1 MSKKKK
7 FNNYLMIFSFAVIL
21 CGAGFLLSS
30 DGINAL
36 CRVPVGCTV
45 CHDLIGN
52 SSAIIG
58 DAEDSCDLGDFNFGP
73 DLSEARFIH
82 RTFKLNDGRVLFTG
96 GARALTNPYTVN
108 TSVDIYNPATN
119 TMTPAAPMSQKRL
132 SHMGA
137 TLKDGRVLVCGGRT
151 TNVGTTPGAGVVASA
166 EIYNPATNTWTPTGS
181 LNIARR
187 SGTATVLNDGRVL
200 IAGGQ
205 DRASATSA
213 LPMSSNEIYNPA
225 TGTFTLIG
233 NMTTPRASHSAVLL
247 DDGTVLI
254 NGGSN
259 GLGTAFPTKL
269 AEIFNPA
276 DNSFTAVGP
285 SLFPHLAQVG
295 VKLRD
300 GKVLLAGTYYNVTH
314 TAEGG
319 NMSPEC
325 EIYDPVTR
333 TFKATGS
340 LLMKRI
346 DVGGQLLLDGTVLL
360 SGGVS
365 TDFQRR
371 YPTMFQT
378 SSEIY
383 DPRNGLWS
391 ASGLMVDG
399 RDEFSGVALD
409 DGRVYVT
416 GGFTR
421 AGTPPVSTLLKTT
434 EMYTPGLGPQ
444 IAGLYNVIN
453 DLPLAAIK
461 NNNQGQRQS
470 LLADVDNI
478 AKFLNMRVK
487 ENKYE
492 EGEHS
497 APFFGHILYENGV
510 FHRPGL
516 QDPLTNCVGCHG
528 ADLKGDGSRPSCYSC
543 HGPIWNQT
551 NPEVK
556 LNDALSQAKKM
567 LSQMDS
573 CSNGAATDD
582 LIYFCDYQRK
592 TRSVVQVLVNTLTDM
607 TAPNQL
613 PTVTVT
619 ATPTSGSAPLAVNFT
634 STASDP
640 DGTIASYFWQ
650 FGDSQFSYVANPSHT
665 YTCGGAYTVSLRVT
679 DNKGG
684 TAEATIQINVSSTSS
699 GIDYNCDVQP
709 IFNRE
714 CIGCHGAMGGLN
726 LQSCAGVQAG
736 SSNGPVVVPGNAT
749 ASVLYQEISS
759 GDMPPSSTMLP
770 PNDIATIGAWINS
783 LDPND
788 PNFCD

>member
-1 MSKKKK
+1 MSKTKIVYNV
-7 FNNYLMIFSFAVIL
+7 FTFIALVVIL
-21 CGAGFLLSS
+21 CGTGFLLSS
-30 DGINAL
+30 DGINAI
-36 CRVPVGCTV
+36 CRTPVGCTV

-58 DAEDSCDLGDFNFGP
+58 DADGSCDLGDFNFGP
-73 DLSEARFIH
+73 DFSEARFIH
-82 RTFKLNDGRVLFTG
+82 RTFKMNDGRILFTG

-108 TSVDIYNPATN
+108 NSVDIYDPAAN
-119 TMTPAAPMSQKRL
+119 TMTSAAPMAQKRL

-151 TNVGTTPGAGVVASA
+151 TNVGTTVGAGVVTSA
-166 EIYNPATNTWTPTGS
+166 EIYNPATNTWTATGS

-187 SGTATVLNDGRVL
+187 SATATLLNDGRVFV
-200 IAGGQ
+200 AGGN
-205 DRASATSA
+205 DRASATSS
-213 LPMSSNEIYNPA
+213 LPMASCEIYNPA
-225 TGTFTLIG
+225 TGLFTLTG

-247 DDGTVLI
+247 NDGTVLL

-259 GLGTAFPTKL
+259 GLGTAFPTTL
-269 AEIFNPA
+269 AEIYDPVANT
-276 DNSFTAVGP
+276 FTAVGP
-285 SLFPHLAQVG
+285 SRFPHLAQVG

-300 GKVLLAGTYYNVTH
+300 GRVLLPGTYYNLTH

-333 TFKATGS
+333 TFSVTGS
-340 LLMKRI
+340 MLMKRI
-346 DVGGQLLLDGTVLL
+346 DIGAQLLLDGTALV

-365 TDFQRR
+365 TDFAKR

-378 SSEIY
+378 SSEVY

-391 ASGLMVDG
+391 PSGLMSDG

-416 GGFTR
+416 GGFTKV
-421 AGTPPVSTLLKTT
+421 GTAPSFLLKTT
-434 EMYTPGLGPQ
+434 EMYTPGLGAQ
-444 IAGLYNVIN
+444 IAGLYNAVM

-461 NNNQGQRQS
+461 NNVNGQRQS
-470 LLADVDNI
+470 LLNDVDNI
-478 AKFLNMRVK
+478 AKFLDMRVM
-487 ENKYE
+487 ENKYVQ
-492 EGEHS
+492 GSHS

-516 QDPLTNCVGCHG
+516 WDPLTNCVGCHG
-528 ADLKGDGSRPSCYSC
+528 ADLKGDRGPSCYSC
-543 HGPIWNQT
+543 HGPEWIQT
-551 NPEVK
+551 HPVVK
-556 LNDALSQAKKM
+556 LSDALSQAQKM

-573 CSNGAATDD
+573 CKGGTSTDD
-582 LIYFCDYQRK
+582 LIYFCDQQRK
-592 TRSVVQVLVNTLTDM
+592 VRSVVQVLVNTLTSM
-607 TAPNQL
+607 TTPNQA
-613 PTVTVT
+613 PTVSIS
-619 ATPTSGSAPLAVNFT
+619 ATPTSGNAPLTVNFT

-650 FGDSQFSYVANPSHT
+650 FGDGQFSYVANPSYK
-665 YTCGGAYTVSLRVT
+665 YTCGGTYTATLRVT
-679 DNKGG
+679 DNGG
-684 TAEATIQINVSSTSS
+684 ASAQASVQINVSSTST
-699 GIDYNCDVQP
+699 GISYICDVQP
-709 IFNRE
+709 IFNRV

-736 SSNGPVVVPGNAT
+736 SSNGPVIVPGDTA

-770 PNDIATIGAWINS
+770 ANDIATIGGWISS
-783 LDPND
+783 LDPNN
-788 PNFCD
+788 PNFCN